1 MNENF
6 QTFFNIIKS
15 YLHGTA
21 LPTGLNWGA
30 AFAFAKNHSL
40 GNLFYLAV
48 KNSAEIPAEVK
59 GQMKAHFMAN
69 VAQQISQEYYAGEIF
84 ARLDEKGIKYL
95 PLKGYVMRG
104 LYPTPEARTSCDID
118 VFYDKSRRE
127 EVEEILSGFGF
138 ENHSDS
144 ANHGEWV
151 KDEITVENHHE
162 LAANNG
168 VYHEYYQ
175 GVWQRLN
182 LVSGSQYVF
191 SDEDYY
197 IYLMVHAAKHFA
209 HGGFGVRT
217 VLDFYVYNQAKQLDR
232 EYLKTEFEKL
242 QLTKFADE
250 MEKLANVWFG
260 DATADENSEF
270 IGEYILKSGTYGLT
284 TNSTAI
290 NSASA
295 NGSVKSA
302 KKRYWFKTLF
312 PSYKNMCQP
321 YPVLKK
327 AAILLP
333 VMWVYRW
340 FDVLFTRR
348 KNVKAAMDRMKT
360 LDEKSVDTAAKL
372 LEITQVPID

>member
-1 MNENF
+1 
-6 QTFFNIIKS
+6 
-15 YLHGTA
+15 
-21 LPTGLNWGA
+21 
-30 AFAFAKNHSL
+30 
-40 GNLFYLAV
+40 
-48 KNSAEIPAEVK
+48 
-59 GQMKAHFMAN
+59 MAN
-69 VAQQISQEYYAGEIF
+69 VAQQISQEYYAEEIF
-84 ARLDEKGIKYL
+84 ARFDEKGIRYL

-104 LYPTPEARTSCDID
+104 LYPSPEARTSCDID
-118 VFYDKSRRE
+118 VFYDKARRAD
-127 EVEEILSGFGF
+127 VEEILTAFGF

-168 VYHEYYQ
+168 IYQEYYKDI
-175 GVWQRLN
+175 WSRLRA
-182 LVSGSQYVF
+182 VSGTKFAF

-217 VLDFYVYNQAKQLDR
+217 VLDFYVYNQAKKLDR
-232 EYLKTEFEKL
+232 EYLEKEFGKIR
-242 QLTKFADE
+242 LTKFAAE

-260 DATADENSEF
+260 DETPDENSEF
-270 IGEYILKSGTYGLT
+270 IGEYILKSGTYGLS

-290 NSASA
+290 NSAGV
-295 NGSVKSA
+295 NGSVKKA
-302 KKRYWFKTLF
+302 KSRYWFKTLF

-333 VMWVYRW
+333 IMWVYRW

-348 KNVKAAMDRMKT
+348 KNVKAAMNRVQT